1 MKLFIKVRPGARK
14 NKVQKVDEINFVISV
29 TAQPEKDRANRAAVQ
44 ALADYLNIPS
54 TRIRISAGL
63 TARHKIFEI
72 LWGQKRSS

>member
-29 TAQPEKDRANRAAVQ
+29 TAQPEKDRANRAAVH
-44 ALADYLNIPS
+44 ALADYLNMPS